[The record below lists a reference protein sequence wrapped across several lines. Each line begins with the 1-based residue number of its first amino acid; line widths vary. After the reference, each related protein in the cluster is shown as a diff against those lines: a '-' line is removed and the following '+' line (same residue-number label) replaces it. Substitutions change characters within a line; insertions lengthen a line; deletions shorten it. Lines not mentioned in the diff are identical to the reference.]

1 MKSLVQ
7 TRLRSFILPAL
18 SLLMGV
24 AFAQEPPKVTA
35 PANSIYVSADGEF
48 EAEPDTALVQFTISA
63 QADTSEN
70 AYRQASEATE
80 QARKA
85 LRANGIEPKSAQF
98 GIYSLQP
105 VYEYRTGKQ
114 RLIGYRV
121 SANVS
126 LKLTDFS
133 KVAGLIQSLSAI
145 DQTSQQSVSYILEN
159 EETAKL
165 KAIEDAYARA
175 RAYAQTIAKAAGR
188 NVGELFYSTVDA
200 SGGVVPVPMMAR
212 AMADKAEAVPAPTEQ
227 FTPQKVTMHAHVT
240 AIFEMSVR

>member
-1 MKSLVQ
+1 MKNLVQ
-7 TRLRSFILPAL
+7 KCPLSLLLPAL
-18 SLLMGV
+18 ALLMGV
-24 AFAQEPPKVTA
+24 ALAQEPPKVTA

-63 QADTSEN
+63 QADTSEA

-85 LRANGIEPKSAQF
+85 LRATGIDPKSAQI

-105 VYEYRTGKQ
+105 VYEYRAGKQ

-121 SANVS
+121 SASVT
-126 LKLTDFS
+126 LKVTDFS
-133 KVAGLIQSLSAI
+133 KVAGLIQALSAI
-145 DQTSQQSVSYILEN
+145 DQTSQQSVSYILQN
-159 EETAKL
+159 EQAAKL

-200 SGGVVPVPMMAR
+200 SGGMVPVPMMAR
-212 AMADKAEAVPAPTEQ
+212 AMAATAEAAPAPTEQ

-240 AIFEMSVR
+240 AIFEMALR

>member
-7 TRLRSFILPAL
+7 KCPL
-18 SLLMGV
+18 SLLLSALALLTGL
-24 AFAQEPPKVTA
+24 AHAQELPKVTA

-48 EAEPDTALVQFTISA
+48 EAEPDTALVQFTISS
-63 QADTSEN
+63 QADTSEA

-85 LRANGIEPKSAQF
+85 LRTNGIDPKSAQF

-121 SANVS
+121 SASAS

-145 DQTSQQSVSYILEN
+145 DQTSQQTVSYILEN
-159 EETAKL
+159 EEAAKL

-175 RAYAQTIAKAAGR
+175 RAYAQTVAKAAGR
-188 NVGELFYSTVDA
+188 NLGELFYSTLDA
-200 SGGVVPVPMMAR
+200 SGGVVPVPLMAR
-212 AMADKAEAVPAPTEQ
+212 AMAAKAEATPAPTEQ
-227 FTPQKVTMHAHVT
+227 FTPQPVIMHAHVT
-240 AIFEMSVR
+240 AIFEMALP